1 MGAGRVRGKG
11 EVVDTLRNIMCNDR
25 KPLFRDKAAC
35 ALTSTESAKAV
46 TAKYTAEVPVTKRTE
61 VELQIQ
67 RAIEKFI
74 SVTLEQMGVRN
85 GLQMA
90 HVAITDF
97 DFSRKSTR
105 PTNASSGLNRMPWW
119 RRTKCCGVSPR
130 RMPQPQK
137 RSQPPRR
144 SPMILRSVQRPVPMP
159 SGGKRW
165 HSRTILN

>member
-97 DFSRKSTR
+97 DFSRKSTS
-105 PTNASSGLNRMPWW
+105 PTNACSGLNRMP
-119 RRTKCCGVSPR
+119 
-130 RMPQPQK
+130 
-137 RSQPPRR
+137 
-144 SPMILRSVQRPVPMP
+144 
-159 SGGKRW
+159 
-165 HSRTILN
+165 